1 MLVQLS
7 AAIAAIAFVFL
18 VFYLIQTL
26 KSLKLSLDQIT
37 LSMGQMKDEV
47 SQISSEVQDVILNTN
62 EMAMDVRGKL
72 AKLNH
77 LFSSVNDIG
86 QVIHEFTTSVKQ
98 SAAGFIG
105 AVKQTRMTQEPK
117 EPPAPLSDKW
127 QTILH
132 GAQVSMEMWKKLRAK
147 KSQHAS
153 VMK

>member
-1 MLVQLS
+1 MLVQIS
-7 AAIAAIAFVFL
+7 AAIAAVAFVFL

-37 LSMGQMKDEV
+37 LTMGQMKEEV

-62 EMAMDVRGKL
+62 EMAVDVRGKL

-86 QVIHEFTTSVKQ
+86 QVIHELTSSVKQ
-98 SAAGFIG
+98 SATGLID
-105 AVKQTRMTQEPK
+105 AVKQTRLPTET
-117 EPPAPLSDKW
+117 PALSRKW
-127 QTILH
+127 QTIWQ
-132 GAQVSMEMWKKLRAK
+132 GAQVSLEMWKKLKAK
-147 KSQHAS
+147 KSPHVG